1 MDDKEQQN
9 SSVEVRIYGKSYRLK
24 SDEDAEYVKKI
35 AEYINSRMREIG
47 TPAMPPL
54 SVAVL
59 AAIHITDELF
69 KVRDEHTS
77 YMSELAERERKMDE
91 RLSEA
96 LNIEIE

>member
-24 SDEDAEYVKKI
+24 SDEDTEYVKQI
-35 AEYINSRMREIG
+35 AEYIDARMREIG

-69 KVRDEHTS
+69 KVRNEHISFT
-77 YMSELAERERKMDE
+77 SELAERERKLEE

-96 LNIEIE
+96 LNIEME